1 MCVSPLVSWIICT
14 VMKQEMER
22 GKDVQKTPYT
32 LTVIYMLYLSSLL
45 KFHYK
50 EAKQDVQRKLKN
62 VCFLAA
68 EGNWKQQILFKEEDV
83 KKHNLDQKNFI
94 DLFLIENIFKR
105 ALIEFFAALYYVL
118 EEGDEQY
125 SENLS
130 KKLQTLLKRSATSSK
145 VDFVFHFLF
154 GFLNE
159 KKQMRKMKKEFG
171 WKISPKN
178 KEFILHWVR
187 NNIEEWKIYPHL
199 QKELFNYLY
208 ETQDDNFVKNAVC
221 GITEIHFQCNSDME
235 LMILS
240 YCIQHCQNLEN
251 LCVDDS
257 EFQIEK
263 ELFLPKSEEWS
274 LNERYM
280 EDFFQALTK
289 LGNLKDLSLRKCSI
303 TESCSRHLVEIFK
316 KNQKLNLLDLS
327 LGKTDDRAVELLCEG
342 LQLQDCKFLSES
354 YSRHLAEVFRRNQ
367 RLKELQLWLSNPD
380 DRAVELLLEGLQHP
394 DCRIE
399 KLGLDKEFITESCR
413 KHLAVVLRK
422 NQKLRE
428 LELNLKNTDDKIM
441 EVLSEGLKHPKCK
454 IETLQLRG
462 EVLNETFSKHLE
474 GILRKN
480 QTLRELELTFKDTN
494 DKTMEVLC
502 EGLKHPKCK
511 IEALWL
517 NGEVLNESSNRHLEE
532 VFRKNQSL
540 KELGLFFKNPDG
552 KTMEVLCERLKQ
564 PECKIETRLRELE
577 FSLENPDDKTI
588 EFLCGWVKHPE
599 YEIKMLQ
606 IQSILLFQEI
616 IVIFWTLLCRLYEGF
631 LSEFSDTYLSVALRQ
646 NQRLIPLNLSLK
658 NTDDRAMEMLH
669 EGLQHSDCTLDK
681 LGLVAEAQTE
691 SCSRHHAEVVGGSQK
706 FKKLEFSFVNPN
718 DKTMELLC
726 EGLKDSQCK
735 IEMLKIFG
743 EFLTES
749 NSRHLAE
756 VLSKNH
762 ILREL
767 ELTLKSTDDKIIEVL
782 CEGLQHPECKI
793 EILRLGGEFLTESC
807 SKHLEEVLRKNQR
820 LRELQVSL
828 KNPDDKTIE
837 FLSRWIKHPEYK
849 IKMIQETES
858 LSRHCAEVVG
868 KNQGLRELQFSF
880 VNPDDKTMDLLCE
893 ELKHPQC
900 KVETLRLVGVFL
912 TESNSKH
919 IAEIL
924 RKNQGLRQ
932 LALSLK
938 NPNGKTMEL
947 LCNGLKHPECTIE
960 TLQLFGEFLTE
971 SCSRHLAEVLK
982 KNQILRELDL
992 TLENTGDKTME
1003 QLWGALKHPECKIEM
1018 LRLNGKYI
1026 IQNGKW
1032 NEMDNTAV
1040 VESPASVVGGMKRLA
1055 SFESLQS
1062 RKRRKPDR
1070 FQNS

>member
-1 MCVSPLVSWIICT
+1 AFGKGRKTSWGGEMRLSSILLVASPSSPPLRGGLERLQGKDKDEKPLIESLRKALYFTLLIRSLFSLDYRNYIKQKFGTIQDHNAIPGEYMSLNQRYSNLIILNYHPSKEDRKHEITATGRKHVKIITERAKSSTSIKTLFNDDKQVVVLQGAAGIGKTTVVKKIMLDWASDNFYQDKFNYIFYISCREMNLYAESEKSSIGEIISKQCPSSHAAEVVIRNILKNERKLLFIIDGFDELRYSFDQSENYFCIDPWKKEPMRILLSSLFKKKLLPQSYLIITTRPTALETLHRCLEHPHYFEILGFSTKKREKYFQNFFQDKDQATQAFRFVEQNDTLFTMCVSPLVSWIICT

-68 EGNWKQQILFKEEDV
+68 EGNWKQQILFKEEDG
-83 KKHNLDQKNFI
+83 I
-94 DLFLIENIFKR
+94 DCIKMYSFVHLRFQ
-105 ALIEFFAALYYVL
+105 EFFAALYYVL

-251 LCVDDS
+251 LCS
-257 EFQIEK
+257 RRLKCGGGGF
-263 ELFLPKSEEWS
+263 
-274 LNERYM
+274 
-280 EDFFQALTK
+280 AL
-289 LGNLKDLSLRKCSI
+289 LSQCAAA
-303 TESCSRHLVEIFK
+303 F
-316 KNQKLNLLDLS
+316 
-327 LGKTDDRAVELLCEG
+327 
-342 LQLQDCKFLSES
+342 KFLSES

-454 IETLQLRG
+454 IETLH
-462 EVLNETFSKHLE
+462 KHLE

-511 IEALWL
+511 IEAL
-517 NGEVLNESSNRHLEE
+517 
-532 VFRKNQSL
+532 KNQSL

-564 PECKIETRLRELE
+564 PECKIETV
-577 FSLENPDDKTI
+577 
-588 EFLCGWVKHPE
+588 G
-599 YEIKMLQ
+599 
-606 IQSILLFQEI
+606 
-616 IVIFWTLLCRLYEGF
+616 
-631 LSEFSDTYLSVALRQ
+631 LSVCLFD
-646 NQRLIPLNLSLK
+646 LSCL
-658 NTDDRAMEMLH
+658 
-669 EGLQHSDCTLDK
+669 
-681 LGLVAEAQTE
+681 
-691 SCSRHHAEVVGGSQK
+691 
-706 FKKLEFSFVNPN
+706 
-718 DKTMELLC
+718 
-726 EGLKDSQCK
+726 
-735 IEMLKIFG
+735 
-743 EFLTES
+743 
-749 NSRHLAE
+749 HLAE

-793 EILRLGGEFLTESC
+793 
-807 SKHLEEVLRKNQR
+807 
-820 LRELQVSL
+820 
-828 KNPDDKTIE
+828 
-837 FLSRWIKHPEYK
+837 
-849 IKMIQETES
+849 
-858 LSRHCAEVVG
+858 
-868 KNQGLRELQFSF
+868 
-880 VNPDDKTMDLLCE
+880 
-893 ELKHPQC
+893 
-900 KVETLRLVGVFL
+900 
-912 TESNSKH
+912 
-919 IAEIL
+919 
-924 RKNQGLRQ
+924 
-932 LALSLK
+932 
-938 NPNGKTMEL
+938 
-947 LCNGLKHPECTIE
+947 
-960 TLQLFGEFLTE
+960 
-971 SCSRHLAEVLK
+971 
-982 KNQILRELDL
+982 
-992 TLENTGDKTME
+992 
-1003 QLWGALKHPECKIEM
+1003 
-1018 LRLNGKYI
+1018 
-1026 IQNGKW
+1026 
-1032 NEMDNTAV
+1032 
-1040 VESPASVVGGMKRLA
+1040 
-1055 SFESLQS
+1055 
-1062 RKRRKPDR
+1062 
-1070 FQNS
+1070 